1 MSRFVAPRVALALAS
16 RRVRTRHT
24 MTTTITVLFFARARE
39 LAETSSASVDLDAAV
54 PPTVAAARARLL
66 ELYPQLESVLLTAVF
81 ALNQSYVDRA
91 REDDTAVTR
100 GDELA
105 VVPPIS
111 GG

>member
-1 MSRFVAPRVALALAS
+1 
-16 RRVRTRHT
+16 
-24 MTTTITVLFFARARE
+24 
-39 LAETSSASVDLDAAV
+39 
-54 PPTVAAARARLL
+54 
-66 ELYPQLESVLLTAVF
+66 VF

-91 REDDTAVTR
+91 REGDTALKT

>member
-1 MSRFVAPRVALALAS
+1 
-16 RRVRTRHT
+16 
-24 MTTTITVLFFARARE
+24 
-39 LAETSSASVDLDAAV
+39 
-54 PPTVAAARARLL
+54 
-66 ELYPQLESVLLTAVF
+66 VF

-91 REDDTAVTR
+91 READTALKP

>member
-1 MSRFVAPRVALALAS
+1 M
-16 RRVRTRHT
+16 
-24 MTTTITVLFFARARE
+24 TTITVLFFARARE
-39 LAETSSASVDLDAAV
+39 LAEISSASVDLDADAS
-54 PPTVAAARARLL
+54 PTVAAARARLL

-91 REDDTAVTR
+91 REGDTALKT